1 MEKCLTSK
9 TDNCKNCYK
18 CIRSCPIKAISFEN
32 NRASIIHEDC
42 VLCGTCYNV
51 CPSKLKVIRNDLA
64 KVKQLLKSGKT
75 IVSLAPSFVSYY
87 ENSDIGCL
95 SQTLKKLGFYDVEE
109 TAVGATIVKD
119 AYDRLLNEG
128 RDVLISSCCHSI
140 NTLILKHYPECR
152 QYLADVLSPM
162 CAHGLN
168 LKKRYEDAKVVF
180 IGPCIAKKE
189 EGDQSEYIDAVL
201 TFEELDQW
209 LNEENIEMMTT
220 DDKTGQEKSKARLFP
235 TGGGIIRTM
244 ACTST
249 RHSYVVV
256 DGMNEAI
263 AALEDLKAGKIHDCF
278 IEMSA
283 CEGSCVCGPVARNRN
298 SSQARNSA
306 LVNEYAGPEDF
317 EYRTTDTADIATVYD
332 RSPVCHPQPSEEEVN
347 EMLKKMGKENEA
359 DRLNFGC
366 CGYDSCRDKAIAILK
381 GYANVDMCLP
391 LLMEKSQSLANN
403 IINNTP
409 NGLIVLDEELNI
421 GLINN
426 TMCRLVGI
434 PSPDLLINQHVAS
447 ILDPTDFL
455 DALEGKQIFAKNEY
469 LKEYGRYVVKTISY
483 DRKFK
488 VLVCVFRDITSEEE
502 SRHSHQELV
511 ENTISITDSLL
522 EKNMRSVHEIATL
535 LGETTAETKVALEK
549 LKSLVKSDE

>member
-32 NRASIIHEDC
+32 NRASIIQEDC

-64 KVKQLLKSGKT
+64 KVKQLLKNNKVF
-75 IVSLAPSFVSYY
+75 VSLAPSFVSYY
-87 ENSDIGCL
+87 ENSDIVCV
-95 SQTLKKLGFYDVEE
+95 SETLKKLGFYDVEE
-109 TAVGATIVKD
+109 TAVGATIVKN

-180 IGPCIAKKE
+180 IGPCIAKKD
-189 EGDQSEYIDAVL
+189 EGDHSEYIDGVL

-220 DDKTGQEKSKARLFP
+220 DDRTRQEKSKARLFP

-249 RHSYVVV
+249 RHSYIIV

-263 AALEDLKAGKIHDCF
+263 ATLEDLKAGKIHNCF

-283 CEGSCVCGPVARNRN
+283 CEGSCVCGPIARNRN
-298 SSQARNSA
+298 SSQARNSM
-306 LVNEYAGPEDF
+306 LINEYAGPEDF
-317 EYRTTDTADIATVYD
+317 EYRMTDTADIATVYD
-332 RSPVCHPQPSEEEVN
+332 RSPVYHSQPSEEEVT

-359 DRLNFGC
+359 DRLNCGC
-366 CGYDSCRDKAIAILK
+366 CGYDTCHDKAIAILK
-381 GYANVDMCLP
+381 GYANIDMCLP

-469 LKEYGRYVVKTISY
+469 LKEYERYVVKTISY

-502 SRHSHQELV
+502 NRRSHQELV

-522 EKNMRSVHEIATL
+522 EKNMRSVHEIASL

>member
-220 DDKTGQEKSKARLFP
+220 DDKTRQEKSKARLFP

-306 LVNEYAGPEDF
+306 LINEYAGPEDF

-359 DRLNFGC
+359 DRLNCGC

-522 EKNMRSVHEIATL
+522 EKNMRSVHEIASL

>member
-220 DDKTGQEKSKARLFP
+220 DDKTRQEKSKARLFP

-359 DRLNFGC
+359 DRLNCGC

-522 EKNMRSVHEIATL
+522 EKNMRSVHEIASL